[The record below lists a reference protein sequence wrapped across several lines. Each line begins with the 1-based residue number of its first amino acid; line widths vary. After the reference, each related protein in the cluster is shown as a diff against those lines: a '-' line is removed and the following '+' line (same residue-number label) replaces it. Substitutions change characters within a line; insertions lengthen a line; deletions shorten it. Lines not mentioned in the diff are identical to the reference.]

1 MIKMVEHGEDLVR
14 MLAENEATLESTAG
28 YNPVERDLG
37 RYTLR
42 TLFLTYG
49 FDMHNAD
56 DDSTIHEE
64 VNLAV
69 SLIRWGT
76 MEKWKYSRNTQVHH
90 NLTVANLS
98 GMVPDESTIDHL
110 MQLEPGTNLPEL
122 RRAAYVVAEDEKA
135 RKLYEQFDGDHA
147 PLTGTDFSNLIGERS
162 IGYDTKRTWQSKMP
176 NQRTRIATGRF

>member
-1 MIKMVEHGEDLVR
+1 MEEHGKDLVR
-14 MLAENEATLESTAG
+14 MLAENEATLGTTGS
-28 YNPVERDLG
+28 YVPMERDLD

-42 TLFLTYG
+42 ILFLTYG
-49 FDMHNAD
+49 FDVYNAD
-56 DDSTIHEE
+56 DDSTTHEE

-69 SLIRWGT
+69 SLIRWET
-76 MEKWKYSRNTQVHH
+76 MEKGKYSRDTRVHH

-98 GMVPDESTIDHL
+98 GMTPDENTIDHL

-122 RRAAYVVAEDEKA
+122 RRAAYIVAEDEKA

-147 PLTGTDFSNLIGERS
+147 PLTGTDFSNLIGKRS
-162 IGYDTKRTWQSKMP
+162 IGYDTRRTWQSKMS

>member
-1 MIKMVEHGEDLVR
+1 MIKMEQNGMGLVR
-14 MLAENEATLESTAG
+14 ILAENEATLESTAG

-69 SLIRWGT
+69 SLIRWET
-76 MEKWKYSRNTQVHH
+76 MEKGKYSRNIQVHH
-90 NLTVANLS
+90 NLTVANLN
-98 GMVPDESTIDHL
+98 GMASDESTIDHL

-122 RRAAYVVAEDEKA
+122 RRGVYVVAEDEKA

-162 IGYDTKRTWQSKMP
+162 TGYYTKRTWPSKIP
-176 NQRTRIATGRF
+176 NIHTRRALGKL